1 MKANAYVN
9 LENLALN
16 GIKLNPGCRNCVF
29 SSSGGWCIYYL
40 ITGTRRNAKADR
52 NGCAKKMTKSQLKQH
67 PEQLLSKKVIRD
79 YNRGP
84 KPMII
89 DEKKAK
95 TLYDKGAH
103 DAQIAAALN
112 CSKTTVVK
120 WRQKNDLPSHFRKR
134 KDNRHE

>member
-1 MKANAYVN
+1 MNANAFVD
-9 LENLALN
+9 LKKLALN

-29 SSSGGWCIYYL
+29 SSREGWCIYYL
-40 ITGTRRNAKADR
+40 ITGTRRNAKAGR
-52 NGCAKKMTKSQLKQH
+52 TGCAKKMTRSQLNRH

-84 KPMII
+84 KPMVI
-89 DEKKAK
+89 DEEKAK
-95 TLYDKGAH
+95 SLYDKGAK

-120 WRQKNDLPSHFRKR
+120 WRQRNDLPSHFAKR

>member
-1 MKANAYVN
+1 MNTNAFVD
-9 LENLALN
+9 LKKLSGN
-16 GIKLNPGCRNCVF
+16 GITLNPGCRNCAF
-29 SSSGGWCIYYL
+29 SDRDGWCVYYL
-40 ITGTRRNAKADR
+40 ITGQRRKAKAGKD
-52 NGCAKKMTKSQLKQH
+52 GCSKKMTRAQLKKH
-67 PEQLLSKKVIRD
+67 PEQLLSNKVIRD

-89 DEKKAK
+89 DEEKAK

-120 WRQKNDLPSHFRKR
+120 WRQRNDLPSHFRKR